1 MSDIL
6 ERAKEA
12 SEKLYLPWVYDE
24 ADDQIVC
31 QNIETETGEFGVELA
46 RWHEQICQ
54 YLGEKRSGEI
64 IAAVNLLPDLITE
77 CEKWRQKAI
86 LERAMCYIG
95 GPAYWPQLSNEYAKE
110 LLDRAEKELMK

>member
-12 SEKLYLPWVYDE
+12 SEKLYLPWKYDE
-24 ADDQIVC
+24 YDDQIVC

-86 LERAMCYIG
+86 EERANHIAG
-95 GPAYWPQLSNEYAKE
+95 IPVSRLKDKKEAAKYREQAERE
-110 LLDRAEKELMK
+110 LI